1 MRNPGG
7 ISESRSKNESIS
19 EEGSQALQKD
29 SERDDCSSPPCKRL
43 KQGVLSFPVLPLS
56 PTTSDISPETLK
68 LFNTCSSKTE
78 ASQLEASVE
87 NHKVNG
93 GLVTGA
99 PSPPDTKNATCI
111 PQSAI
116 VSQSL
121 VLNNGI
127 EMACGQGTN
136 GVSSPE
142 ANSCV
147 EDELTITYQSLPA
160 KNDDKVNYKSPPL
173 KSAEKQKRKEDRE
186 KEKLEKQKLKE
197 EKLKE
202 KQEAKALK
210 EKERVEAKRK
220 RDQERQE
227 KQAEKEKKDKERM
240 EKREKGEK
248 ERLERKE
255 KKDEEKRKRDEEKS
269 AKVEE
274 KRKREAERRSIEE
287 EQERKKQ
294 KIQANFANFFIKS
307 CSSMPKVAAE
317 NGSRFKPFEPKA
329 GMSLSPVTRKELSLD
344 AKNTLDAELQKQ
356 QNLELYLT
364 QIERR
369 KPRPKYTK
377 TKLTTIPEITEGTSD
392 FTIDNETVTVDENS
406 NSSIEVI
413 EPSNM
418 NGSPSRAGL
427 KYKLLQFH
435 ANYRPAYYGTWRKKS
450 RKISPRNP
458 LKKDM
463 ELLDY
468 EVDSD
473 DEWEEEE
480 PGESLSNSEGED
492 EGDGEDDDEDD
503 DGFFVPHGYLSDDEG
518 VAEDEDLED
527 GNSKEGDDGKVKS
540 GQHKREQQLEK
551 AKAWEAEMKRKCKP
565 MKPVTVGCLWSKEA
579 SFNLT
584 LKKFSA
590 CLLVDDPIHVESS
603 NSNTG
608 NNPSTMDSS
617 NNSGALYVP
626 DEAMPLLLKI
636 IHGNTVGIH
645 KIMSLFR
652 KQWTSKCLCR
662 DVTDEEVNENCS
674 ISKRQIEKKIQDIA
688 TKERRTDRLR
698 WYVHKHVLEKFG
710 LENLTMVDGLNCS
723 DSSVHTT
730 MFPVSPASTNSQS
743 IKQFV
748 RPVSPALQGTAS
760 LKLKHNSQ
768 EPPNLPSPM
777 EVDSTRLSQNPCRP
791 TMESSSIFGGEL
803 PVGNKMLINISQAC
817 NPTFVRDKKTFTNT
831 TSQDLPSQNIQSKSV
846 D

>member
-255 KKDEEKRKRDEEKS
+255 KKR
-269 AKVEE
+269 
-274 KRKREAERRSIEE
+274 
-287 EQERKKQ
+287 
-294 KIQANFANFFIKS
+294 
-307 CSSMPKVAAE
+307 
-317 NGSRFKPFEPKA
+317 
-329 GMSLSPVTRKELSLD
+329 
-344 AKNTLDAELQKQ
+344 
-356 QNLELYLT
+356 
-364 QIERR
+364 
-369 KPRPKYTK
+369 
-377 TKLTTIPEITEGTSD
+377 
-392 FTIDNETVTVDENS
+392 
-406 NSSIEVI
+406 
-413 EPSNM
+413 
-418 NGSPSRAGL
+418 
-427 KYKLLQFH
+427 
-435 ANYRPAYYGTWRKKS
+435 
-450 RKISPRNP
+450 
-458 LKKDM
+458 
-463 ELLDY
+463 
-468 EVDSD
+468 
-473 DEWEEEE
+473 
-480 PGESLSNSEGED
+480 
-492 EGDGEDDDEDD
+492 
-503 DGFFVPHGYLSDDEG
+503 
-518 VAEDEDLED
+518 
-527 GNSKEGDDGKVKS
+527 
-540 GQHKREQQLEK
+540 
-551 AKAWEAEMKRKCKP
+551 
-565 MKPVTVGCLWSKEA
+565 
-579 SFNLT
+579 
-584 LKKFSA
+584 
-590 CLLVDDPIHVESS
+590 
-603 NSNTG
+603 
-608 NNPSTMDSS
+608 
-617 NNSGALYVP
+617 
-626 DEAMPLLLKI
+626 
-636 IHGNTVGIH
+636 
-645 KIMSLFR
+645 
-652 KQWTSKCLCR
+652 
-662 DVTDEEVNENCS
+662 
-674 ISKRQIEKKIQDIA
+674 
-688 TKERRTDRLR
+688 
-698 WYVHKHVLEKFG
+698 
-710 LENLTMVDGLNCS
+710 
-723 DSSVHTT
+723 
-730 MFPVSPASTNSQS
+730 
-743 IKQFV
+743 
-748 RPVSPALQGTAS
+748 
-760 LKLKHNSQ
+760 
-768 EPPNLPSPM
+768 
-777 EVDSTRLSQNPCRP
+777 
-791 TMESSSIFGGEL
+791 
-803 PVGNKMLINISQAC
+803 
-817 NPTFVRDKKTFTNT
+817 
-831 TSQDLPSQNIQSKSV
+831 
-846 D
+846 